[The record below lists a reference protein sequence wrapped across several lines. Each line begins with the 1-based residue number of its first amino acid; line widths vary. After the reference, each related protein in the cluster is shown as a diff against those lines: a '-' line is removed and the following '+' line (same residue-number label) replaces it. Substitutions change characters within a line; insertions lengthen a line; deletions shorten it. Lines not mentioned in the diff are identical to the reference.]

1 MQQII
6 NFLIKYRGWL
16 LYLVLLSIA
25 LVFTIQSNDY
35 HRNSW
40 LNSSGYFSGSIL
52 NSRTKLS
59 DYFDLI
65 QENTRLQRENAEL
78 RMRLLSVSDTLVGSP
93 EEMKLGDNPPFTIFP
108 ARVIKNDY
116 SKLNNHITIDIGK
129 DQGIE
134 PDMGVITYRGV
145 VGIVDET
152 DHFTRVVSILNTKL
166 FINAQIKGTSVIG
179 SLNWE
184 GEDPYTIS
192 LKDVPRMAKVSI
204 GDTITT
210 GTQSSTFPPDI
221 LIGTVS
227 DIQTVDNGAR
237 YKIQVQLFND
247 MTDLG
252 KVYVVKSRDFE
263 ALKVID
269 TLGLNE

>member
-16 LYLVLLSIA
+16 LYLSLLFIAFVL
-25 LVFTIQSNDY
+25 TIQSHNY

-40 LNSSGYFSGSIL
+40 IGSSGYLTGGIL
-52 NSRTKLS
+52 NSRSKVS
-59 DYFDLI
+59 DYFDLRD
-65 QENTRLQRENAEL
+65 ENQRLQEENASL
-78 RMRLLSVSDTLVGSP
+78 RMRLLSVSDTLVGAP
-93 EEMKLGDNPPFTIFP
+93 EKIQVGDNPPFTIFP

-116 SKLNNHITIDIGK
+116 AKRDNYITIDIGK
-129 DQGIE
+129 EQGIE
-134 PDMGVITYRGV
+134 PDMGVMTHRGI
-145 VGIVDET
+145 VGIT
-152 DHFTRVVSILNTKL
+152 DQSARFTRVVSLLNTQL
-166 FINAQIKGTSVIG
+166 LVNAQIKGTSVIG

-184 GEDPYTIS
+184 GGDPYTVS
-192 LKDVPRMAKVSI
+192 LKDVPRLAKVKV

-210 GTQSSTFPPDI
+210 GSQSSTFPPDI

-227 DIQTVDNGAR
+227 DLRLVDNGAR
-237 YKIQVQLFND
+237 YKIDVRLFND

-252 KVYVVKSRDFE
+252 RVYVIKSRDYE

-269 TLGLNE
+269 TLGINE